1 MGSRCGSWWAVR
13 LAVARRRRPVTF
25 DNRKGRGTKY
35 GAQHQAER
43 KRRLSTVRPGDPCGY
58 CGQPL
63 PTNTS
68 TWHLPHSP
76 DGLTYLPGMWHTAC
90 NLREAAI
97 RGARKTNAQR
107 KQGRPRPRFRP
118 LRDW

>member
-1 MGSRCGSWWAVR
+1 MTWSNG
-13 LAVARRRRPVTF
+13 
-25 DNRKGRGTKY
+25 KGRGTKY

-43 KRRLSTVRPGDPCGY
+43 KRRLPLFTEHDPCGY
-58 CGQPL
+58 CGRPL
-63 PTNTS
+63 GPNRTR
-68 TWHLPHSP
+68 WHLPHNT
-76 DGLTYLPGMWHTAC
+76 DGITLAPGFWHAAC

-107 KQGRPRPRFRP
+107 QGRPRPRFRP